1 MTGED
6 MKTETQPKTQAK
18 ASYKLSSWIP
28 PEWNQTQRDVW
39 NCLETHWDHLINK
52 RVDEFIKFIHPD
64 MIGYGHESP
73 IPVDRP
79 WLEKWV
85 GFWTRSTNIAICEL
99 RTIQMKIHGD
109 IAILQYFIFTV
120 EVNQEGGKRV
130 IRRYT
135 MTWKKTPERWVV
147 IASHNNLMNETLKD

>member
-1 MTGED
+1 MSSKLASWTPETWGQ
-6 MKTETQPKTQAK
+6 TER
-18 ASYKLSSWIP
+18 
-28 PEWNQTQRDVW
+28 EVW
-39 NCLETHWDHLINK
+39 NALETHWDHLLNK

-64 MIGYGHESP
+64 MTGFGHESP

-85 GFWTRSTNIAICEL
+85 GFWTKSTNIVICEL
-99 RTIQMKIHGD
+99 RPIQIKIHGD
-109 IAILQYFIFTV
+109 IAVLQYLIFTV
-120 EVNQEGGKRV
+120 EVNAEGGKRV

-147 IASHNNLMNETLKD
+147 IASHNNLMDETIKH